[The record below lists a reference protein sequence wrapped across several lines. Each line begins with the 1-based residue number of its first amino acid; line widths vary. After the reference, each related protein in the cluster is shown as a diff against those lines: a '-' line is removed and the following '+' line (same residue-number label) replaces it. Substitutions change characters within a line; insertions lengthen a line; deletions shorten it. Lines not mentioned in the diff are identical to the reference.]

1 MFACLW
7 VFFCVCNFVLFVFAV
22 GRVAWNKPVMMMM
35 ITAQDRRM
43 VTMDHPQE
51 VDNNTGGVQETH
63 GHTYTRTNKSRN
75 AEWY

>member
-1 MFACLW
+1 
-7 VFFCVCNFVLFVFAV
+7 
-22 GRVAWNKPVMMMM
+22 VMMMM

-75 AEWY
+75 AE